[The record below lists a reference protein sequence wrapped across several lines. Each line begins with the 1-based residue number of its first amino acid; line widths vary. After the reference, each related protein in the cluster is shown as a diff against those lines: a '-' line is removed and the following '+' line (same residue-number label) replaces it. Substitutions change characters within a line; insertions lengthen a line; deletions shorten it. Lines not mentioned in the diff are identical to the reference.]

1 MTPEEFQDQL
11 LVCADCGTQ
20 FTFTAREQAFYKERG
35 FISPRRCKT
44 CREKRKSAGMGVPL
58 PGGTAAAPAAQPGV
72 TVATPVPAP
81 PGAQPGRQYYKVV
94 CAACGVETTVPF
106 KPDPNRPAYCRKCYV
121 SRRKSGP
128 GAPPA

>member
-1 MTPEEFQDQL
+1 MNAEEYQDQL
-11 LVCADCGTQ
+11 LVCADCGSQ
-20 FTFTAREQAFYKERG
+20 FTFTAREQAFYKDRG

-44 CREKRKSAGMGVPL
+44 CRDKRKSAGMGVPI
-58 PGGTAAAPAAQPGV
+58 PGAATGGPT

-121 SRRKSGP
+121 SRRKGSSMAG
-128 GAPPA
+128 GSMA